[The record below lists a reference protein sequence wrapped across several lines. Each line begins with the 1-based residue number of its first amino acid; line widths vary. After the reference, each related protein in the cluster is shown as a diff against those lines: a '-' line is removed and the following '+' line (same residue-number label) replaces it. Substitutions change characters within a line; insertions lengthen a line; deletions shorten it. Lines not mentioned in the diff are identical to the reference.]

1 VLAQPAAFSYHN
13 NDTPKTFEKEG
24 NKILKCFLLR
34 PKYCP
39 HIGPNS
45 KSYYIKNK
53 TFFYRKFCCLV
64 CIGSINPSPPVW
76 TCPVLYLKYSPWGG
90 YGASMPDSRQ
100 NAALL

>member
-39 HIGPNS
+39 YIG
-45 KSYYIKNK
+45 
-53 TFFYRKFCCLV
+53 
-64 CIGSINPSPPVW
+64 INYVK
-76 TCPVLYLKYSPWGG
+76 LHLK
-90 YGASMPDSRQ
+90 
-100 NAALL
+100 